1 MTNSIVKALVDEFKS
16 VYENGLVKHGEATAV
31 TAVASRLEKLG
42 YSDKMIRDV
51 LRGIEYEVLYR
62 RRSNE

>member
-16 VYENGLVKHGEATAV
+16 VYENGLIKHGEATAV
-31 TAVASRLEKLG
+31 VAVASRLEKLG
-42 YSDKMIRDV
+42 YSDKMVRDV
-51 LRGIEYEVLYR
+51 LRGIEYEVLI